1 MSWLDKIIPSIGRST
16 GKEADKRSSVP
27 EGLWINCPK
36 CKAMLYQPELERNL
50 DVCPKCDHHIRIGA
64 RRRIDIFLDRDD
76 REEIAANVLPGDPL
90 KVKDTK
96 RYKDRLSSAQKETH
110 EKEALVV
117 IKGRLESL
125 PVVVAAFEFRFMGGS
140 MGSVVGEKFV
150 RAVDVA
156 LQQRIPLVCF
166 SATGGARMQEALLSL
181 MQMAK
186 TSSALARLAAAH
198 LPTSRCSPI
207 RPRRR
212 LGEPGDAGRHQH
224 WRTAGADRVRRA
236 RVSSRRPCAKRCP
249 KASNA
254 ASSCSRRARST

>member
-140 MGSVVGEKFV
+140 MGSVVGEMIT
-150 RAVDVA
+150 RAV
-156 LQQRIPLVCF
+156 RCR
-166 SATGGARMQEALLSL
+166 ATAAARAGGGLLFGQSGGARMQEALLSL

-186 TSSALARLAAAH
+186 TSAACSSA
-198 LPTSRCSPI
+198 
-207 RPRRR
+207 
-212 LGEPGDAGRHQH
+212 
-224 WRTAGADRVRRA
+224 
-236 RVSSRRPCAKRCP
+236 
-249 KASNA
+249 
-254 ASSCSRRARST
+254 